1 MVATRP
7 CARSRHEGVFN
18 RLLDSGQDSKPLQ
31 WADLGLDEV
40 PVGVD
45 LVLQPVLVHEAGDAP
60 RQHERRDEAQ
70 QRGVDEQHPPL
81 VAAQPKV
88 AHQGQQHRGRAR
100 RSNDDGS
107 PLAPARRAFACL
119 SESDVIRTR
128 IVDRKRTW
136 PAKGMPPHA

>member
-1 MVATRP
+1 LLHNPVLDQ
-7 CARSRHEGVFN
+7 HDEGTFS
-18 RLLDSGQDSKPLQ
+18 RLLNSGQESKPLQ

-45 LVLQPVLVHEAGDAP
+45 LVLQPVLVHEAGDPA

-70 QRGVDEQHPPL
+70 HRGVNEQHPPL

-100 RSNDDGS
+100 HSNDDGS
-107 PLAPARRAFACL
+107 PLAPARRTLACL
-119 SESDVIRTR
+119 RFRGDQDSTC
-128 IVDRKRTW
+128 
-136 PAKGMPPHA
+136 